1 MIEFLTSNGGT
12 IAVASTLCLVLI
24 RIIVKL
30 RKDKKEGKGCCGNCS
45 GCGCECPSRTDDS
58 SKQ

>member
-1 MIEFLTSNGGT
+1 MIEFLTSNSGT

-30 RKDKKEGKGCCGNCS
+30 RKDKKEGNGCCGNCS
-45 GCGCECPSRTDDS
+45 GCGCECSVRKTETD
-58 SKQ
+58 K